1 MCDIIDFVVSLQ
13 ERDFTKKLLSMDE
26 NIRSLSSG
34 YNSDSGKV
42 SSTISNDNTLQRLSF
57 SLIYGVLEI
66 FFGMSNGN
74 RIINIIIEIG

>member
-13 ERDFTKKLLSMDE
+13 ERDLTKKLLSVDE

-66 FFGMSNGN
+66 FFGISNGN
-74 RIINIIIEIG
+74 RIMNIIIEIG